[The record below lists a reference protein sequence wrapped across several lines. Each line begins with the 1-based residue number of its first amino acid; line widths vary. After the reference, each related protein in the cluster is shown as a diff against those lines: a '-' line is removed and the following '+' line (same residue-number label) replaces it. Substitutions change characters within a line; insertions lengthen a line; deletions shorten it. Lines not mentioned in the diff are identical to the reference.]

1 MAWIQLK
8 IEVLPDQI
16 EIIEDSLLLEGAQAV
31 TLQDGADQP
40 ILEPELGTMPVWD
53 KTIVI
58 GLFEAEINGD
68 TLTAN
73 MKSLF
78 AADPKMQGK
87 RFPEHKLELV
97 EDKDWE
103 RAWMDNFHPMP
114 FGDRL
119 WVCPSWRDPVDK
131 NAVNLMLDPGLAFG
145 TGTHPTTAH
154 CLRFLDQHVV
164 GNELVIDYGCGSG
177 ILGIAAL
184 LLGSDRMLG
193 VDNDPQALVA
203 TRQNAER
210 NGISAERY
218 DVVLPANTHRIEAD
232 IMVANILAGPL
243 ISLAENIAKL
253 TKSSGKLALSGLL
266 SHQADEVRQA
276 YKPWFNMDGMEQMD
290 DWIILTG
297 TRN

>member
-8 IEVLPDQI
+8 VDVLPDQI
-16 EIIEDSLLLEGAQAV
+16 EVIEDSMLLEGAQAV

-58 GLFEAEINGD
+58 GLFDAEINGD
-68 TLTAN
+68 QLITN
-73 MKSLF
+73 MKDLF
-78 AADPKMQGK
+78 SSDPGMQGQE
-87 RFPEHKLELV
+87 FPNFKLELV

-119 WVCPSWRDPVDK
+119 WVCPSWKDPEDK
-131 NAVNLMLDPGLAFG
+131 DAVNLMLDPGLAFG

-154 CLRFLDQHVV
+154 CLRFLDHAVE
-164 GNELVIDYGCGSG
+164 GNELVVDYGCGSG

-184 LLGSDRMLG
+184 LLGSQRMLG
-193 VDNDPQALVA
+193 VDNDPQALIA

-210 NGISAERY
+210 NGIAEDKY
-218 DVVLPANTHRIEAD
+218 DVVLPENTHKIEAD

-243 ISLAENIAKL
+243 MSLAENIASL
-253 TKSSGKLALSGLL
+253 TKSGGKLALSGLL

-276 YKPWFNMDGMEQMD
+276 YEPWFNMDGMEQQD

-297 TRN
+297 SKK

>member
-8 IEVLPDQI
+8 VEVLPDQI
-16 EIIEDSLLLEGAQAV
+16 EVIEDSLLMQGAQAV

-58 GLFEAEINGD
+58 GLFDAEID
-68 TLTAN
+68 AN
-73 MKSLF
+73 ELLSDMKVLYS
-78 AADPKMQGK
+78 ADPAMAGK
-87 RFPEHKLELV
+87 PFPEHKLELV

-119 WVCPSWRDPVDK
+119 WVCPSWKDPEDK

-154 CLRFLDQHVV
+154 CLRFLDQNVT
-164 GNELVIDYGCGSG
+164 GGELVIDYGCGSG

-193 VDNDPQALVA
+193 VDNDPQALIA

-210 NGISAERY
+210 NNISEEQY
-218 DVVLPANTHRIEAD
+218 DVVLPENTHKIEAD

-243 ISLAENIAKL
+243 MFLAENIASL
-253 TKSSGKLALSGLL
+253 TKQGGKLALSGLL
-266 SHQADEVRQA
+266 SHQADEVRKA
-276 YKPWFNMDGMEQMD
+276 YEPWFVMDGLAQQD

-297 TRN
+297 TKK

>member
-8 IEVLPDQI
+8 VEVLPDQI
-16 EIIEDSLLLEGAQAV
+16 EIIEDSMLLEGAQAV

-58 GLFEAEINGD
+58 GLFDAEINGD
-68 TLTAN
+68 VLIAN
-73 MKSLF
+73 MKNLF
-78 AADPKMQGK
+78 SFDPAMQGK
-87 RFPEHKLELV
+87 AFPEHKLELV

-103 RAWMDNFHPMP
+103 RAWMDNFHAMP

-119 WVCPSWRDPVDK
+119 WVCPSWKEPEDK

-154 CLRFLDQHVV
+154 CLRFLDKQVE
-164 GNELVIDYGCGSG
+164 GGELIIDYGCGSG

-184 LLGSDRMLG
+184 LLGSERMLG
-193 VDNDPQALVA
+193 VDNDPQALLA

-210 NGISAERY
+210 NDISADQY
-218 DVVLPANTHRIEAD
+218 DVVLPENTHKIEAD

-243 ISLAENIAKL
+243 ISLAENIATL
-253 TKSSGKLALSGLL
+253 TKSGGKLALSGLL
-266 SHQADEVRQA
+266 SHQADEVRAA
-276 YKPWFNMDGMEQMD
+276 YKPWFNMDGMEQLD

-297 TRN
+297 TKL

>member
-1 MAWIQLK
+1 VAWIQLK

-16 EIIEDSLLLEGAQAV
+16 EVIEDAMLLEGAQAV

-40 ILEPELGTMPVWD
+40 ILEPELGTMPIWD

-58 GLFEAEINGD
+58 GLFDADIKSD
-68 TLTAN
+68 TLIAN
-73 MKSLF
+73 MKQLF
-78 AADPKMQGK
+78 AADPNMQGTH
-87 RFPEHKLELV
+87 FPEHKLELV

-119 WVCPSWRDPVDK
+119 WVCPSWRDPEDK
-131 NAVNLMLDPGLAFG
+131 DAVNLMLDPGLAFG

-154 CLRFLDQHVV
+154 CLRFLDQNVV
-164 GNELVIDYGCGSG
+164 GNELIIDYGCGSG

-193 VDNDPQALVA
+193 VDNDPQALIA

-210 NGISAERY
+210 NNIAAERY
-218 DVVLPANTHRIEAD
+218 DVVLPENTHKIQAD
-232 IMVANILAGPL
+232 IMVANI
-243 ISLAENIAKL
+243 
-253 TKSSGKLALSGLL
+253 
-266 SHQADEVRQA
+266 
-276 YKPWFNMDGMEQMD
+276 
-290 DWIILTG
+290 
-297 TRN
+297 

>member
-8 IEVLPDQI
+8 VEVLPDQI
-16 EIIEDSLLLEGAQAV
+16 EVIEDSMLLEGAQAV

-58 GLFEAEINGD
+58 GLFDAEINGEQ
-68 TLTAN
+68 LIAN
-73 MKSLF
+73 IQDLF
-78 AADPKMQGK
+78 ACDPNMQGAN
-87 RFPEHKLELV
+87 FPKHKLELV

-119 WVCPSWRDPVDK
+119 WVCPSWKDPEDK
-131 NAVNLMLDPGLAFG
+131 EAVNLMLDPGLAFG

-154 CLRFLDQHVV
+154 CLRFLDHAVN
-164 GNELVIDYGCGSG
+164 GDELIVDYGCGSG

-193 VDNDPQALVA
+193 VDNDPQALIA

-218 DVVLPANTHRIEAD
+218 DVVLPENTHKVEAD

-243 ISLAENIAKL
+243 ISLAENIASL
-253 TKSSGKLALSGLL
+253 TKSGGKLALSGLL

-276 YKPWFNMDGMEQMD
+276 YEPWFNMDGMEQMD

-297 TRN
+297 MKK

>member
-8 IEVLPDQI
+8 VDALPDQI
-16 EIIEDSLLLEGAQAV
+16 EVIEDAMLLGGAQAV
-31 TLQDGADQP
+31 TLLDGADQP

-53 KTIVI
+53 NTVVI
-58 GLFEAEINGD
+58 GLFDAEID
-68 TLTAN
+68 SDQLVAQ
-73 MKSLF
+73 MRELF
-78 AADPKMQGK
+78 AEDPAVEGQP
-87 RFPEHKLELV
+87 FPSFKLELV

-114 FGDRL
+114 FGKRL
-119 WVCPSWRDPVDK
+119 WVCPSWKAPE
-131 NAVNLMLDPGLAFG
+131 NPQAVNLMLDPGLAFG

-154 CLRFLDQHVV
+154 CLRFLDKTVK
-164 GNELVIDYGCGSG
+164 GGELVIDYGCGSG

-193 VDNDPQALVA
+193 VDNDPQALIA

-210 NGISAERY
+210 NGISDDVY
-218 DVVLPANTHRIEAD
+218 DVVFPENTHKIQAD

-243 ISLAENIAKL
+243 MFLAENIATL
-253 TKSSGKLALSGLL
+253 TKQGGKIALSGLL

-276 YKPWFNMDGMEQMD
+276 YEPWFVMDGIEQEE

-297 TRN
+297 SRK

>member
-1 MAWIQLK
+1 
-8 IEVLPDQI
+8 
-16 EIIEDSLLLEGAQAV
+16 
-31 TLQDGADQP
+31 
-40 ILEPELGTMPVWD
+40 
-53 KTIVI
+53 
-58 GLFEAEINGD
+58 
-68 TLTAN
+68 
-73 MKSLF
+73 
-78 AADPKMQGK
+78 
-87 RFPEHKLELV
+87 
-97 EDKDWE
+97 
-103 RAWMDNFHPMP
+103 
-114 FGDRL
+114 L
-119 WVCPSWRDPVDK
+119 WVCPSWRDPENKD
-131 NAVNLMLDPGLAFG
+131 AVNLMLDPGLAFG

-218 DVVLPANTHRIEAD
+218 DVVLPANTHRVEAD

-253 TKSSGKLALSGLL
+253 TKSGGKLALSGLL

-297 TRN
+297 TKY